1 MTLEGAAGIKKP
13 NSPSKRQ
20 MSRTMS
26 QEKLQREAGHTGW
39 GDDQLFAAALE
50 SPAFVRFDAA
60 MDDALDILSARWN
73 HFAAPSANAV
83 RRTFKFPSPAPLKK
97 PR

>member
-1 MTLEGAAGIKKP
+1 
-13 NSPSKRQ
+13 

-26 QEKLQREAGHTGW
+26 QEQIQREASHTGW

-60 MDDALDILSARWN
+60 MDDALSILSARWN
-73 HFAAPSANAV
+73 HFAAPSATAI